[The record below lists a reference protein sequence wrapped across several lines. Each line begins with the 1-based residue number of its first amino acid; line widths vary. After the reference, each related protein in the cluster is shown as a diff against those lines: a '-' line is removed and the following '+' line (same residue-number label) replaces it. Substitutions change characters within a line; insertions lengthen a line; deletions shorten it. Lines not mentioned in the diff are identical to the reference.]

1 MSSLIARALIIQKEE
16 KCVRGSMKCT
26 NANKYTTFA
35 HGKKNLKLESS
46 ELIFRANSGEHYV

>member
-1 MSSLIARALIIQKEE
+1 
-16 KCVRGSMKCT
+16 MKCT

-46 ELIFRANSGEHYV
+46 ELIFRANSGEHYVWHNQSEWETGI

>member
-1 MSSLIARALIIQKEE
+1 
-16 KCVRGSMKCT
+16 MKCT